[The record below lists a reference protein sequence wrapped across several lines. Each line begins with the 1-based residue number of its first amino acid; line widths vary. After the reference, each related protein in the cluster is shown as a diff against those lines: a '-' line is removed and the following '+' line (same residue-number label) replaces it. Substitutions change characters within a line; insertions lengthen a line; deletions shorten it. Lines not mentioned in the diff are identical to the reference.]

1 MRKSIFKKDEEGKF
15 IIDFANVDF
24 DYYKAVANTDM
35 SPFDRGA
42 FIVLSFYEDDEGL
55 FRDLKEKRLIE
66 SKNLQYRIKSLKKR
80 YFDFA
85 KKHLKAFNPSL
96 TEEDTKESIL
106 AIIDEHQKVLE
117 YVTLQ
122 SLAGKEELTQE
133 DLERVEEKRKFM
145 YDSLVGVKDIH
156 AFVVSNFELCNFIL
170 THKDYDELIQKA
182 EKEKGKNKS
191 KYSFHYDFLK
201 KSLTHE
207 QIDEARRIV
216 LAYKKK
222 FKLDNLSAVSDIL
235 AYCDMQTTE
244 SIFNRDREIIELV
257 YEKEAEYKQDL
268 EEKEREAKRKEEEK
282 RRREEEARLKK
293 EQAEKEK
300 RKKESEKYMNF
311 ETYGTYGPRERVL
324 PLALNFFGARGKT
337 LTEVVGE
344 EKMKGLFDTIKS
356 INFRRNERPA
366 IVIFSDCSREEALR
380 VLEDFRKQAK
390 DNGLEERVVEGI
402 TTEFGDELLFDE
414 NTSRPIILR
423 GMFQDKLD
431 YMRTY
436 NKDKYPKLIGLNEDR
451 SYLTYSLDG
460 YKRSPKDLEK
470 LRKSLKDYIGIIRYV
485 ELEDEEGTGILYGI
499 PREKSPLRVR
509 ERVARYL
516 DLKYHIDKKILG
528 AFREAKKLAEYE
540 IEEDDVTID

>member
-485 ELEDEEGTGILYGI
+485 ELEDEEGIGILYGI